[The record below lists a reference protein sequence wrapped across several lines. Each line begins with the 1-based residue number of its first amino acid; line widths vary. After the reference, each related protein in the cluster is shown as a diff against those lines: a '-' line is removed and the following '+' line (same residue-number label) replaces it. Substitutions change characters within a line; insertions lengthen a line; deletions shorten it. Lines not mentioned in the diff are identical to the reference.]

1 MVANRGIVAKAID
14 TAFQSPT
21 AAAALVLALA
31 MVAGASAAR
40 SADDPRAFESANLAH
55 ASFGSVEIGVNAP
68 AISPKATDLF
78 FRSNT
83 EAEAY
88 SNCDAD
94 DAACPPEVRDWR
106 ASLARMDGL
115 AGLDLLSAVNTAVN
129 GRITYR
135 DDLEAY
141 GTVDHW
147 ATPGESLTGYGDC
160 EDYAFVKYLSLIE
173 RGIPHA
179 QMRIVIV
186 KDTARDIGH
195 AVLAVTLDS
204 GTYVLDNVVAEPVPD
219 SALAH
224 YQPIYSFNMDQ
235 QWLNVAV
242 RLRTEQVAVNDAART
257 PVSVIPPAAREA
269 D

>member
-1 MVANRGIVAKAID
+1 MVANRGIVAV
-14 TAFQSPT
+14 QRPT
-21 AAAALVLALA
+21 AAAALALALA
-31 MVAGASAAR
+31 IVAGASVAH
-40 SADDPRAFESANLAH
+40 SADDPHTFESANLAH

-78 FRSNT
+78 HRSDR

-88 SNCDAD
+88 SGCDGE

-129 GRITYR
+129 ARITYR
-135 DDLEAY
+135 DDRDAY
-141 GTVDHW
+141 GKVDHW
-147 ATPGESLTGYGDC
+147 ATPGEALTSYGDC

-173 RGIPHA
+173 LGIPHA

-195 AVLAVTLDS
+195 AVLAVTLDN
-204 GTYVLDNVVAEPVPD
+204 GTFVLDNVVAEPVPD

-242 RLRTEQVAVNDAART
+242 RLRTEQVAANDVAPS
-257 PVSVIPPAAREA
+257 PVSVVPPAARQA
-269 D
+269 N